1 MSLYLPEWVDELVDA
16 SADPLCILLAR
27 EGSNDEAYQT
37 AVYHRSGQ
45 QQVVT
50 RALIEQR
57 PDQDEGDISIEVVT
71 RVTRSIRISR
81 ITKKPS
87 FN

>member
-1 MSLYLPEWVDELVDA
+1 MSFYLPEWVDELIDTA
-16 SADPLCILLAR
+16 ADPLCILLAR

-37 AVYHRSGQ
+37 AVFHRSGQ
-45 QQVVT
+45 QQVVA

-57 PDQDEGDISIEVVT
+57 PGEDEGDISIEVVT

>member
-1 MSLYLPEWVDELVDA
+1 MGFHLPEYIDELIDVA
-16 SADPLCILLAR
+16 SDPLCILLAR

-37 AVYHRSGQ
+37 AVFHRSGQ
-45 QQVVT
+45 QQVVA

-57 PDQDEGDISIEVVT
+57 PGEDEGDISIEVVT
-71 RVTRSIRISR
+71 RVTRISR
-81 ITKKPS
+81 ITKKSS

>member
-1 MSLYLPEWVDELVDA
+1 MSFYLPEWVDELIDTA
-16 SADPLCILLAR
+16 ADPLCILLAR

-37 AVYHRSGQ
+37 AVYHRAGQ
-45 QQVVT
+45 QQVVA

-57 PDQDEGDISIEVVT
+57 PGEDEGDISIEVVT
-71 RVTRSIRISR
+71 RVTRSVRISR

>member
-1 MSLYLPEWVDELVDA
+1 MSFYLPEWVDELIDTA
-16 SADPLCILLAR
+16 ADPLCILLAR

-37 AVYHRSGQ
+37 AVYHRAGQ
-45 QQVVT
+45 QQVVA

>member
-1 MSLYLPEWVDELVDA
+1 MSFHLPDYIDELIDGA
-16 SADPLCILLAR
+16 SDPLCILLAR

-37 AVYHRSGQ
+37 AVFHRSGQ
-45 QQVVT
+45 QQVVS

-57 PDQDEGDISIEVVT
+57 PGEDEGDVSIEVVT
-71 RVTRSIRISR
+71 RVPRSVRISR
-81 ITKKPS
+81 ITKKSS